1 MMASIGFVAIILAA
15 IASAAGMFRAKAE
28 FVSSIAL
35 AIAALALFAQ
45 LGLRSLSIGF
55 PALTGMF
62 ESLVFY
68 SATVC
73 VIALVYG
80 IGKKNPAAPGL
91 RFGMIMVALVLLA
104 LASSPLAPKTV
115 QPPMPALRSAWLVAH
130 VALSFI
136 GEAFFAFS
144 FVASI
149 MILSRGKNS
158 SRGGAGAFKQYDRL
172 AYLSVVVGYPV
183 FTIGALIFGAVWA
196 QSAWGRWWS
205 WDPKET
211 WALVTWF
218 LYTAYLHVRLILK
231 KDGRLLAWINVIGFA
246 CTLFTFFGVNFLLAG
261 LHSYR

>member
-1 MMASIGFVAIILAA
+1 MIATLGFIAIIAA
-15 IASAAGMFRAKAE
+15 AVACAVGMFKGRKE
-28 FVSSIAL
+28 SVSSIAL
-35 AIAALALFAQ
+35 AAACAALFTQ
-45 LGLRSLSIGF
+45 LALRSVSIGF

-68 SATVC
+68 SLVVC
-73 VIALVYG
+73 LVALLYG
-80 IGKKNPAAPGL
+80 LTKKNAPVQGL
-91 RFGMIMVALVLLA
+91 HFGLIMVALVLLA
-104 LASSPLAPKTV
+104 LASSPIAPKAV
-115 QPPMPALRSAWLVAH
+115 QPPMPALRSGWLVAH

-149 MILSRGKNS
+149 MILARRNRSAQDAPADAKR
-158 SRGGAGAFKQYDRL
+158 YDRL

-218 LYTAYLHVRLILK
+218 LYTAYLHVRLIMK
-231 KDGRLLAWINVIGFA
+231 KDGRLLAWINVLGFA